1 MEMTEFMK
9 PSRSH
14 KLMEDG
20 GTLITVRP
28 PPESGFDC
36 VSEVRLTADQ
46 FERYKQ
52 WLHEGGV
59 RLVDVLPELTA
70 EVREQLISG
79 ITPQAW
85 DDAFPDDED

>member
-1 MEMTEFMK
+1 MIESIMK

-14 KLMEDG
+14 RLMEDG
-20 GTLITVRP
+20 GTLVTVRP

-36 VSEVRLTADQ
+36 VSQVKLTADQ

-52 WLHEGGV
+52 WLHEGV
-59 RLVDVLPELTA
+59 HLADVLPELTD

-85 DDAFPDDED
+85 NDAFPDEED